1 MFLVNTL
8 GRFCITNEEVV
19 LNEDGIRSPMLTKL
33 LLFMVT
39 HREQTLTTD
48 EIATAIWQE
57 EEVDNPAGALKNLMY
72 RLRTILKKTFGETE
86 FIQTSRG
93 SYCWNPQVE
102 VVLDVEQFE
111 EMTSKARNEKEDSE
125 QVIQYYEAAVR
136 LYQGDFM
143 PKLTEMHW
151 VVTTSTYYHSMYL
164 SAIKAVAELYIAE
177 EKYDE
182 LESLC
187 NEALDI
193 DNLDEQIHYY
203 LIYAR
208 MKNQNMQLAM
218 QSYEKAC
225 EILHR
230 ELGVRNPE
238 KLREIHEELL
248 KMNKGIEAENME
260 TVQEDMTETHAEGTF
275 FCGYPVFREIYRLE
289 ARKIARSGG
298 NELVLLLTI
307 KQKDGAGSMTEQM
320 ESFRTKKA
328 MEDLEEI
335 LNKSLRIGD
344 VAAKYSDS
352 QFIVLLPSCTYEGGV
367 MVAERIVQNFY
378 GRNSKMQI
386 EYDLEAVTAT
396 SKIVQ

>member
-39 HREQTLTTD
+39 HREQILTTD

-275 FCGYPVFREIYRLE
+275 FLWLSCI
-289 ARKIARSGG
+289 SGD
-298 NELVLLLTI
+298 LSF
-307 KQKDGAGSMTEQM
+307 GS
-320 ESFRTKKA
+320 
-328 MEDLEEI
+328 
-335 LNKSLRIGD
+335 
-344 VAAKYSDS
+344 
-352 QFIVLLPSCTYEGGV
+352 P
-367 MVAERIVQNFY
+367 
-378 GRNSKMQI
+378 
-386 EYDLEAVTAT
+386 
-396 SKIVQ
+396 